1 MEKQYLHNFSDER
14 GCLLPIEFDTIDFTP
29 KRVFV
34 VNNVSVGDIRGNHSH
49 YKTKQ
54 YLICTNG
61 SVNVMLDDGAGKTT
75 TNLIKNESILIPELI
90 WDSQEFLTKD
100 TEIMVLCSTKYDIDD
115 YILSY
120 DEFLKTTK

>member
-14 GCLLPIEFDTIDFTP
+14 GCLLPIEFDTIGFTP